1 MFIIG
6 FCLLHLFSVSLL
18 LFFQPPLVLTKHLI
32 WLCFPSFLS
41 ISTKKMFSSC
51 LFLEWFLKSKS
62 AFRQHS
68 ISSCIMWLLTAE
80 HSPVLH
86 PPFRASVLVT
96 LHPCTTVPTTSL
108 PLLLETDSCLLDQL
122 RSKKAKYFIFIY
134 SSLMLFLSSWRS
146 EFLTH
151 IIFLFP
157 EELLMFLI
165 G

>member
-1 MFIIG
+1 MVFKVQI
-6 FCLLHLFSVSLL
+6 CLQTTLD
-18 LFFQPPLVLTKHLI
+18 
-32 WLCFPSFLS
+32 CFLYNMA
-41 ISTKKMFSSC
+41 T
-51 LFLEWFLKSKS
+51 
-62 AFRQHS
+62 HS
-68 ISSCIMWLLTAE
+68 RAL
-80 HSPVLH
+80 PVLH
-86 PPFRASVLVT
+86 PPFRASVPVT

-157 EELLMFLI
+157 EELLMFLVGQVCGQQI
-165 G
+165 PLVSVWLRKPSFLIHF